1 MLFNFKAH
9 IYHISLLIW
18 IHTKTI
24 KVEKFQ
30 TPEKTPKEKKTKQA
44 AVCGCQL
51 VFFNALNMSIISFG
65 ISFVL

>member
-30 TPEKTPKEKKTKQA
+30 TPEKTPKEKNKTSCSLWLS
-44 AVCGCQL
+44 V
-51 VFFNALNMSIISFG
+51 SIFQRLKHVYYI
-65 ISFVL
+65 LRD